1 MTAKVVTVFNQK
13 GGCGKTTTAMHL
25 AGSMG
30 LRGYS
35 TLVVDMDPQGTAS
48 RWASAAPDGASFPS
62 AVISL
67 APMEGKMHREVRN
80 YIDKF
85 DVIFIDCPPAMNSA
99 APTSAMLISDLAL
112 IPVVP
117 SPGDIWA
124 AEAAKKLAAAASVT
138 NESLIARVVANM
150 VQKTT
155 SLARDLLEV
164 LGEDDECPM
173 LNSQLGSRSA
183 FRECQILGTTVHFIP
198 RAGAA
203 IKEVDSMTDEVLGIL
218 ALPIQKTGEN

>member
-1 MTAKVVTVFNQK
+1 
-13 GGCGKTTTAMHL
+13 
-25 AGSMG
+25 
-30 LRGYS
+30 
-35 TLVVDMDPQGTAS
+35 
-48 RWASAAPDGASFPS
+48 
-62 AVISL
+62 
-67 APMEGKMHREVRN
+67 MHREVRN

-150 VQKTT
+150 VQKQ
-155 SLARDLLEV
+155 LHLLVICEV
-164 LGEDDECPM
+164 LGEDEECPM

-203 IKEVDSMTDEVLGIL
+203 IKEVDSMTDEVLGIPNL
-218 ALPIQKTGEN
+218 VNAKNWGKLRWLQNLIEKN